1 MDQRSYQTIVACIQY
16 GAPVLTNDLVTAL
29 NTELQLADQQ
39 RVAIREADRK
49 KAEEEMKRQQE
60 QKAREES
67 KQSKVT
73 K

>member
-1 MDQRSYQTIVACIQY
+1 M
-16 GAPVLTNDLVTAL
+16 VTAL

-60 QKAREES
+60 QKAKEDS